1 MAPTRMFPRSLFR
14 FLPRLLSRFS
24 SGLFPVIAAAL
35 LLGALP
41 VAPAS
46 AQSVLIPSSPQIGA
60 SSFVLMDPLSGRVI
74 MEENSHERLPPAS
87 LTKMMTAYIVEREL
101 DEGRISMSDMVPISV
116 KAWRTEGSRTFV
128 QEGTEVSVEDLLR
141 GVIIQSGNDS
151 SVALAEFIAGSEGA
165 FVDIMNQQAE
175 LLGMNETSFANATG
189 LPAQDHFSTANDL
202 ALLAK
207 AIINDYPENYPLY
220 AEKHFTFNNI
230 RQPNRNSL
238 LWRDDSV
245 DGLKTGHTEEAGY
258 CLVASAKRNDTR
270 FIAVVMGAN
279 STSARAQE
287 VQKMLNY
294 GFRYFQTERLFRT
307 GQELLEAKVWGGEN
321 DQLSVGILD
330 DVHVTIPR
338 GSRDSLES
346 VIELDTVI
354 KAPVAVGDELGRV
367 KVTLDGET
375 VVDQP
380 VLALSDVPEGG
391 FFKRIWDAIKLF
403 FVQLFE

>member
-1 MAPTRMFPRSLFR
+1 M
-14 FLPRLLSRFS
+14 LLMLS
-24 SGLFPVIAAAL
+24 
-35 LLGALP
+35 
-41 VAPAS
+41 VAGAS
-46 AQSVLIPSSPQIGA
+46 AQSVLIPSPPQIAG
-60 SSFVLMDPLSGRVI
+60 SSFILMDPVSGRVI
-74 MEENSHERLPPAS
+74 MEENSDERLPPAS

-116 KAWRTEGSRTFV
+116 NAWRTEGSRTFV
-128 QEGTEVSVEDLLR
+128 REGTAVSVEDLLR
-141 GVIIQSGNDS
+141 GVIIQSGNDA
-151 SVALAEFIAGSEGA
+151 SVALAEFVAGSESA

-175 LLGMNETSFANATG
+175 LLGMEGTEFANATG
-189 LPAQDHFSTANDL
+189 LPAPDQFSTARDL
-202 ALLAK
+202 ALLAR

-245 DGLKTGHTEEAGY
+245 DGLKTGHTQEAGY

-270 FIAVVMGAN
+270 MIAVVMGAD
-279 STSARAQE
+279 SPASRAQE

-294 GFRYFQTERLFRT
+294 GFRYYQTETLFSA
-307 GQELLEAKVWGGEN
+307 GQELINARVWGGESE
-321 DQLSVGILD
+321 QISVGILD
-330 DVHVTIPR
+330 DIYITIPR
-338 GSRDSLES
+338 GARDSMES

-354 KAPVAVGDELGRV
+354 RAPVAVGDELGRV
-367 KVTLDGET
+367 KVTLDEET
-375 VVDQP
+375 LVDQP

>member
-1 MAPTRMFPRSLFR
+1 MAINNVFR
-14 FLPRLLSRFS
+14 ACTAVLIL
-24 SGLFPVIAAAL
+24 AL
-35 LLGALP
+35 LTAM
-41 VAPAS
+41 PAA
-46 AQSVLIPSSPQIGA
+46 AQSVLIPSPPQIGA
-60 SSFVLMDPLSGRVI
+60 SSYILMDPLSGRII

-101 DEGRISMSDMVPISV
+101 DEGRIAMGDMVPISV
-116 KAWRTEGSRTFV
+116 NAWRTEGSRTFV
-128 QEGTEVSVEDLLR
+128 QEGTQVSVEDLLK
-141 GVIIQSGNDS
+141 GVIIQSGNDA
-151 SVALAEFIAGSEGA
+151 SVALAEFIAGSESA
-165 FVDIMNQQAE
+165 FVDIMNQQAQI
-175 LLGMNETSFANATG
+175 LGMNESSFANATG
-189 LPAQDHFSTANDL
+189 LPSPDHFSTAYDL

-220 AEKHFTFNNI
+220 AQKHFTFNNI

-270 FIAVVMGAN
+270 MIAVVMGTP
-279 STSARAQE
+279 STAARAQE

-294 GFRYFQTERLFRT
+294 GFRYYQTERLFRN
-307 GQELLEAKVWGGEN
+307 GQELLEAKVWGGES
-321 DQLSVGILD
+321 DSLSVGLMEDI
-330 DVHVTIPR
+330 HVTIPR

-346 VIELDTVI
+346 TVEMDSVIR
-354 KAPVAVGDELGRV
+354 APVSKGDELGRV
-367 KVTLDGET
+367 TVKLNDEV

-403 FVQLFE
+403 FMQLFE

>member
-1 MAPTRMFPRSLFR
+1 
-14 FLPRLLSRFS
+14 
-24 SGLFPVIAAAL
+24 
-35 LLGALP
+35 
-41 VAPAS
+41 
-46 AQSVLIPSSPQIGA
+46 
-60 SSFVLMDPLSGRVI
+60 

-128 QEGTEVSVEDLLR
+128 QEGTRVSVEDLLR
-141 GVIIQSGNDS
+141 GVIIQSGNDA
-151 SVALAEFIAGSEGA
+151 SVALAEFVAGSESA

-175 LLGMNETSFANATG
+175 LLGMNDTNFGTSTG
-189 LPAQDHFSTANDL
+189 LPAPDQFSTANDL

-207 AIINDYPENYPLY
+207 AIIQDYPENYPLY

-238 LWRDDSV
+238 IWRDDSV
-245 DGLKTGHTEEAGY
+245 DGLKTGHTQEAGY

-270 FIAVVMGAN
+270 LIGVVMGA
-279 STSARAQE
+279 SSPAARAQE

-294 GFRYFQTERLFRT
+294 GFRYYETERLFST
-307 GQELLEAKVWGGEN
+307 GQELMNARIWSGES
-321 DQLSVGILD
+321 DQVSLGILD
-330 DVHVTIPR
+330 DVYVTIPR
-338 GSRDSLES
+338 GARDSLKS

-354 KAPVAVGDELGRV
+354 KAPVSVGDELGRV

-380 VLALSDVPEGG
+380 VLALSEVPEGG

>member
-1 MAPTRMFPRSLFR
+1 MAINNVFR
-14 FLPRLLSRFS
+14 VCTAVLML
-24 SGLFPVIAAAL
+24 AL
-35 LLGALP
+35 LTALP
-41 VAPAS
+41 AA
-46 AQSVLIPSSPQIGA
+46 AQSVLIPSPPQIGA
-60 SSFVLMDPLSGRVI
+60 SSYILMDPLSGRII

-101 DEGRISMSDMVPISV
+101 DEGRVAMSDMVPISV
-116 KAWRTEGSRTFV
+116 NAWRTEGSRTFV
-128 QEGTEVSVEDLLR
+128 QEGTMVSVEDLLK
-141 GVIIQSGNDS
+141 GVIIQSGNDA
-151 SVALAEFIAGSEGA
+151 SVALAEFIAGSESA
-165 FVDIMNQQAE
+165 FVDIMNQQAQI
-175 LLGMNETSFANATG
+175 LGMNESNFVNATG
-189 LPAQDHFSTANDL
+189 LPSPEHFSTAYDL

-220 AEKHFTFNNI
+220 AQKHFTFNNI

-270 FIAVVMGAN
+270 MIAVVMGTD
-279 STSARAQE
+279 STAARAQE

-294 GFRYFQTERLFRT
+294 GFRYYQTERLFRN
-307 GQELLEAKVWGGEN
+307 GQELLEAKVWGGES
-321 DQLSVGILD
+321 DSLSVGLME

-346 VIELDTVI
+346 TVEMDSVIR
-354 KAPVAVGDELGRV
+354 APVSKGDELGRV
-367 KVTLDGET
+367 MVKLDDEV

-391 FFKRIWDAIKLF
+391 FFKRIWDAVKLF
-403 FVQLFE
+403 FLQLFE

>member
-1 MAPTRMFPRSLFR
+1 MAPTRMFPSLF
-14 FLPRLLSRFS
+14 SR
-24 SGLFPVIAAAL
+24 LFPGLSCLIITLVVL
-35 LLGALP
+35 VSLP
-41 VAPAS
+41 MATAS
-46 AQSVLIPSSPQIGA
+46 AQSVLIPSPPQIAA

-101 DEGRISMSDMVPISV
+101 DEGRISMSDMVPVSV
-116 KAWRTEGSRTFV
+116 NAWRTEGSRTFV

-141 GVIIQSGNDS
+141 GVIIQSGNDA
-151 SVALAEFIAGSEGA
+151 SVALAEFVAGSEGA
-165 FVDIMNQQAE
+165 FVDIMNQQAK

-189 LPAQDHFSTANDL
+189 LPAPDHFSTANDL
-202 ALLAK
+202 SLLAK

-270 FIAVVMGAN
+270 FIAVVMGAD

-294 GFRYFQTERLFRT
+294 GFRYYQTERLFST
-307 GQELLEAKVWGGEN
+307 GQELMEAKVWGGES
-321 DQLSVGILD
+321 DQISVGILN
-330 DVHVTIPR
+330 DVQVTIPR
-338 GSRDSLES
+338 GSRGSLES

-354 KAPVAVGDELGRV
+354 KAPVSVGDELGRV
-367 KVTLDGET
+367 QVTLDGES

-391 FFKRIWDAIKLF
+391 FFKRIWDSIKLF
-403 FVQLFE
+403 FIQLFE

>member
-1 MAPTRMFPRSLFR
+1 
-14 FLPRLLSRFS
+14 
-24 SGLFPVIAAAL
+24 
-35 LLGALP
+35 
-41 VAPAS
+41 
-46 AQSVLIPSSPQIGA
+46 
-60 SSFVLMDPLSGRVI
+60 MDPVSGRVI
-74 MEENSHERLPPAS
+74 MEENSDERLPPAS

-116 KAWRTEGSRTFV
+116 NAWRTEGSRTFV
-128 QEGTEVSVEDLLR
+128 REGTAVSVEDLLR
-141 GVIIQSGNDS
+141 GVIIQSGNDA
-151 SVALAEFIAGSEGA
+151 SVALAEFVAGSESA

-175 LLGMNETSFANATG
+175 LLGMEGTEFANATG
-189 LPAQDHFSTANDL
+189 LPAPDQFSTARDL
-202 ALLAK
+202 ALLAR

-245 DGLKTGHTEEAGY
+245 DGLKTGHTQEAGY

-270 FIAVVMGAN
+270 MIAVVMGAD
-279 STSARAQE
+279 SPASRAQE

-294 GFRYFQTERLFRT
+294 GFRYYQTETLFSA
-307 GQELLEAKVWGGEN
+307 GQELINARVWGGESE
-321 DQLSVGILD
+321 QISVGILD
-330 DVHVTIPR
+330 DIYITIPR
-338 GSRDSLES
+338 GARDSMES

-354 KAPVAVGDELGRV
+354 RAPVAVGDELGRV
-367 KVTLDGET
+367 KVTLDEET
-375 VVDQP
+375 LVDQP

>member
-1 MAPTRMFPRSLFR
+1 MAINNVLRACTA
-14 FLPRLLSRFS
+14 
-24 SGLFPVIAAAL
+24 VL
-35 LLGALP
+35 LLTLLTAM
-41 VAPAS
+41 PAA
-46 AQSVLIPSSPQIGA
+46 AQSVLIPSPPQIGA
-60 SSFVLMDPLSGRVI
+60 SSYILMDPLSGRVI

-101 DEGRISMSDMVPISV
+101 DEGRINMSDMVPISV
-116 KAWRTEGSRTFV
+116 NAWRTEGSRTFV
-128 QEGTEVSVEDLLR
+128 KEGTQVSVEDLLK
-141 GVIIQSGNDS
+141 GVIIQSGNDA
-151 SVALAEFIAGSEGA
+151 SVALAEFIAGSESA
-165 FVDIMNQQAE
+165 FVDIMNQQAQI
-175 LLGMNETSFANATG
+175 LGMNESSFANATG
-189 LPAQDHFSTANDL
+189 LPAPDHFSTAYDL

-220 AEKHFTFNNI
+220 AQKHFTFNNI

-270 FIAVVMGAN
+270 MIAVVMGTP
-279 STSARAQE
+279 STGARAQE

-294 GFRYFQTERLFRT
+294 GFRYYQTERLFRN
-307 GQELLEAKVWGGEN
+307 GQELLEAKVWGGAS
-321 DQLSVGILD
+321 DSLSVGLME

-346 VIELDTVI
+346 TVEMDSVIR
-354 KAPVAVGDELGRV
+354 APVSKGDELGRV
-367 KVTLDGET
+367 MVKLGDEM

-403 FVQLFE
+403 FIQLFE